1 MAKVTGPLLSLNAS
15 GTVGKALT
23 YKQWKGINACSI
35 KSRPSNPRTDD
46 QMVGRAYFAA
56 GGKITKVTD
65 LTGDVCGFLKESAP
79 AGQSWASAFIREIQG
94 SNYAN
99 IIAAKTFYNDA
110 GNSTIKGYFDA
121 AALHSSIESV
131 DLDGTSATQLSA
143 GLILLA
149 AYSASFRL
157 GDPKA
162 PTTVASVI
170 ESQVKAYETALTGV
184 SYS

>member
-35 KSRPSNPRTDD
+35 KSRPSNPRTAD
-46 QMVGRAYFAA
+46 QMIGRAFFAA
-56 GGKITKVTD
+56 GGKITKVAN
-65 LTGDVCGFLKESAP
+65 LVGDVVEFLREMAP
-79 AGQSWASAFIREIQG
+79 AGQSWASAFIREMQG

-99 IIAAKTFYNDA
+99 MQAAKTFYNDPA
-110 GNSTIKGYFDA
+110 NTTIKGYFDA
-121 AALHSSIESV
+121 SASHSEIESV
-131 DLDGTSATQLSA
+131 DLDGTAPTQVPA

-162 PTTVASVI
+162 PATVASVTQAQI
-170 ESQVKAYETALTGV
+170 KAYETALTGV
-184 SYS
+184 TY